1 MANQQYLVNFIPILR
16 FHFTIRYMTK
26 EALRKMIKE
35 YQFWAEGCFTPCPLK
50 GVVGGNKRIVM
61 KRRIQGQKYG

>member
-1 MANQQYLVNFIPILR
+1 MANQQALVNFLPILR

-35 YQFWAEGCFTPCPLK
+35 YQLGLREDIEVLESYF
-50 GVVGGNKRIVM
+50 
-61 KRRIQGQKYG
+61 